1 MRIETSTE
9 AAARAREIVRSLQG
23 LGEGEV
29 GWDLV
34 QALGT
39 GGEAEDS
46 PDECSPP
53 AWGGRLAAA
62 LAMIFK
68 TLRTCKDDDNLLL
81 RETGDWSYGAV
92 QW

>member
-1 MRIETSTE
+1 MAPVNTP
-9 AAARAREIVRSLQG
+9 SLRHNG
-23 LGEGEV
+23 CGFDNSEK
-29 GWDLV
+29 
-34 QALGT
+34 T
-39 GGEAEDS
+39 H
-46 PDECSPP
+46 ECSPP

>member
-1 MRIETSTE
+1 MILVPFGELMLLFSR
-9 AAARAREIVRSLQG
+9 AHLARSSPSP
-23 LGEGEV
+23 LG
-29 GWDLV
+29 
-34 QALGT
+34 ANPT
-39 GGEAEDS
+39 GYN
-46 PDECSPP
+46 ECSPP

>member
-1 MRIETSTE
+1 MPRMPKIP
-9 AAARAREIVRSLQG
+9 APRRWSLKY
-23 LGEGEV
+23 
-29 GWDLV
+29 
-34 QALGT
+34 
-39 GGEAEDS
+39 
-46 PDECSPP
+46 ECSPP